1 MIINDGFFHQNGNC
15 YNVAYSN
22 VSATITI
29 PVSHEVFDNI
39 RITNTSGN
47 TVFMQVSTTNPTT
60 ISAPTAGASGSKNV
74 FSVPTGQTTFINSG
88 IDAPANVYI
97 STISLAGS
105 GSVFLETGSF
115 L

>member
-1 MIINDGFFHQNGNC
+1 MILNGGFFNQNGNT

-29 PVSHEVFDNI
+29 PVSHEVFDNL

-47 TVFMQVSTTNPTT
+47 TVFMNVSLTNPTT
-60 ISAPTAGASGSKNV
+60 IAAPTAGANGSSNV
-74 FSVPTGQTTFINSG
+74 FSVPTGQSTFINSG
-88 IDAPANVYI
+88 INQPGNVFI
-97 STISLAGS
+97 STISIAGS

-115 L
+115 I